1 MFQSSHDKYI
11 LSQLHFNSGLTW
23 AISLFFIVV
32 SIDFTPFEWNIYLLG
47 IGIANLFLSF
57 LHQLLL
63 QHARKRKDP
72 IQSRSTLFLV
82 VSWILVFGLF
92 LGNPFLTISGILFLK
107 GAVLTDFI
115 YGIYMLLVDI
125 LVIGVT
131 MLTLFKP
138 FVSNTFFLGFFLLI
152 SIFLFHLFFLVFHSK
167 WHTWSPLVQ
176 NSLLIILA
184 LTSLSGNILALFAAV
199 SFYQHRRFM
208 HKTDYRET
216 SIREKIVKHYAALL
230 GLAFITFLIMIAV
243 TSYLTF
249 SYTFAVQNNYGEIL
263 QSPSF
268 VYPFGTDNFG
278 RDVFSRIVFGTRIS
292 LVVGLITTFVPFI
305 IGGFL
310 GAISGYY
317 GNRLDNVIMRILDI
331 LYAIPGILLAI
342 TIVAAF
348 GTSITN
354 LVIALS
360 VGSIPAYAR
369 TMRANVLQVTNYD
382 FVEASRALGQSNQK
396 IIFQHIVPNAMAPMI
411 IRATL
416 TIGTAVIAT
425 SSLSFLGLGVDSHVP
440 EWGNILRI
448 GSQYLETHPHLAIYP
463 GVAIILLVLSFN
475 FMGDGIRDA
484 TDPKLQS

>member
-1 MFQSSHDKYI
+1 MAFLTSFEKYVF
-11 LSQLHFNSGLTW
+11 SQLRFNTGLSW
-23 AISLFFIVV
+23 AVCILF
-32 SIDFTPFEWNIYLLG
+32 
-47 IGIANLFLSF
+47 LFLSVDLNPF
-57 LHQLLL
+57 KFQPILLTIGMANLLFCLFHQFIIYALKKEKYERLSI
-63 QHARKRKDP
+63 A
-72 IQSRSTLFLV
+72 IAWTLIFGIFLV
-82 VSWILVFGLF
+82 
-92 LGNPFLTISGILFLK
+92 NPFLTISGIIYLK
-107 GAVLTDFI
+107 KAILTDFI
-115 YGIYMLLVDI
+115 YLIYMVIVDI
-125 LVIGVT
+125 MVLGVT
-131 MLTLFKP
+131 LLTLFKP
-138 FVSNTFFLGFFLLI
+138 FVSNYFFLGFYSLIALLVFHTFLL
-152 SIFLFHLFFLVFHSK
+152 VAHSK
-167 WHTWSPLVQ
+167 WHTWSALVQ
-176 NSLLIILA
+176 KILLGILV
-184 LTSLSGNILALFAAV
+184 LTSISGNILTLFVAV
-199 SFYQHRRFM
+199 SFYQHQKLA

-216 SIREKIVKHYAALL
+216 SIREKLVRNHAALL
-230 GLAFITFLIMIAV
+230 GLTFITFLIMIAL

-263 QSPSF
+263 QAPSL

-278 RDVFSRIVFGTRIS
+278 RDVFSRIIFGTRIS
-292 LVVGLITTFVPFI
+292 LTVGIVTTAIPFI

-310 GAISGYY
+310 GAVSGYY
-317 GNRLDNVIMRILDI
+317 GKHTDNIIMRLLDV

-354 LVIALS
+354 LILALS
-360 VGSIPAYAR
+360 IGAIPAYAR

-382 FVEASRALGQSNQK
+382 YIEASRALGQNNRQ
-396 IIFQHIVPNAMAPMI
+396 IITQHVIPNAIAPMI

-463 GVAIILLVLSFN
+463 GLAIILLVLSFN

-484 TDPKLQS
+484 TDPRFQS